1 MLKVS
6 ENPPITWPEDKS
18 IRDFTGLWWVAH
30 TKSRNEK
37 ALAHDLIRR
46 GINYFLPMAWRV
58 RRHRGRTMRSLLPLF
73 SGYLFFCGQEHER
86 LELLRTNRV
95 AKLIEVKDQGR
106 LLKELVQ
113 IEKALQ
119 AGAPLV
125 PHKYLK
131 AGQHCRV
138 IAGPLA
144 DLVGIVVKTRT
155 AARLV
160 LQVDILGQATSVEI
174 DTDMIEI
181 IDEGS
186 A

>member
-1 MLKVS
+1 
-6 ENPPITWPEDKS
+6 
-18 IRDFTGLWWVAH
+18 
-30 TKSRNEK
+30 
-37 ALAHDLIRR
+37 
-46 GINYFLPMAWRV
+46 
-58 RRHRGRTMRSLLPLF
+58 MRSLLPLF

-95 AKLIEVKDQGR
+95 AKLIEVNDQGR
-106 LLKELVQ
+106 LLNELVQ

-144 DLVGIVVKTRT
+144 ELVGIVVKTKT

-174 DTDMIEI
+174 DADMIETM
-181 IDEGS
+181 DEGS